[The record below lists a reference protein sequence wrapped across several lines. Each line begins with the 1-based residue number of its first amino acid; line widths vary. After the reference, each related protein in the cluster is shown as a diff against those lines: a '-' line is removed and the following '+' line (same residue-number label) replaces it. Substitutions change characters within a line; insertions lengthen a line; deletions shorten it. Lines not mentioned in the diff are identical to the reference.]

1 MMAELGFHDAIADV
15 PGNTHWWPLARVP
28 LSSSTFLALKS
39 RLDHV
44 FFSGRLA
51 ATATT
56 VDHRYE
62 GNASDHLPVV
72 VTFQAVSDAAQVA
85 RPVKLSQAWT
95 LLRVGFVQVHPESIW
110 VNG

>member
-28 LSSSTFLALKS
+28 LSNSTFLALKS

-51 ATATT
+51 AAVTT

-72 VTFQAVSDAAQVA
+72 VTLRCVDDAALVA
-85 RPVKLSQAWT
+85 RPVKVSTAWT

-110 VNG
+110 V

>member
-1 MMAELGFHDAIADV
+1 MAELGFHDAIADV

-28 LSSSTFLALKS
+28 MSNTCLALKS

-51 ATATT
+51 ATSTT

-72 VTFQAVSDAAQVA
+72 VTLQCVDDDAQVA
-85 RPVKLSQAWT
+85 RAVKVSRAWT
-95 LLRVGFVQVHPESIW
+95 LLRVGFVPVHPESIW
-110 VNG
+110 A